1 MTEMQ
6 ECRVHH
12 PIFARLYAKTSSA
25 AEEGDQAEHRQTTL
39 AGLSGRVIEVGVGNG
54 LNFPHY
60 PRSVEEVVAVEPETY
75 LRDRAAE
82 AAAEAPVPVRV
93 LDGLA
98 ERLPVESGSCDAG
111 VASLVL
117 CSVASQ
123 EQALS
128 ELFRVIRAGGELR
141 FYEHVVSR
149 SPGTARLQRAA
160 DIVWTRVSGGCHL
173 SRDTMTA
180 IEQAGF
186 LVESCDR
193 FPFTPMP
200 VPPRIPH
207 VLGVARRP

>member
-1 MTEMQ
+1 MTEKQ
-6 ECRVHH
+6 EQKVHH

-25 AEEGDQAEHRQTTL
+25 AEEGEQAEHRQRTL
-39 AGLSGRVIEVGVGNG
+39 AGLSGRVIEVGAGNG

-60 PRSVEEVVAVEPETY
+60 PRSVEEVVAVEPESY

-82 AAAEAPVPVRV
+82 VAGEAPVPVRV
-93 LDGLA
+93 MDGLA
-98 ERLPVESGSCDAG
+98 ERLPVEAESFDAG
-111 VASLVL
+111 VTSLVL

-123 EQALS
+123 EKALS

-141 FYEHVVSR
+141 FYEHVVST
-149 SPGTARLQRAA
+149 SPRTARLQRAA
-160 DIVWTRVSGGCHL
+160 EVVWTRVSGGCHL
-173 SRDTMTA
+173 SRDTMGA
-180 IEQAGF
+180 IERAGF
-186 LVESCDR
+186 VVESCDR